1 MARKVKAGVLRV
13 EGLALVVG
21 ALFVAVGGAA
31 CSSASNSA
39 GPTLPGPLGPS
50 SEVVNAVASDVPGLT
65 AMQTAQGMGG
75 LLGYAK
81 GKLQPAQ
88 FSQVAGAFPGAD
100 ALMTEGM
107 RLGKPSEMTGL
118 SSLRGTLKKAGISDE
133 QYGQLV
139 SSMSNVV
146 SQKVNP
152 EMGQVLAAAFK

>member
-1 MARKVKAGVLRV
+1 MTRSKAGVVRV
-13 EGLALVVG
+13 PRLALVVG
-21 ALFVAVGGAA
+21 ALFVAAGGVA

-39 GPTLPGPLGPS
+39 DSTLPGPLGPS
-50 SEVVNAVASDVPGLT
+50 SEVVNTVAADVPGLT
-65 AMQTAQGMGG
+65 SMQTAQGMGG

-81 GKLQPAQ
+81 VKMPPAQ

-100 ALMTEGM
+100 ALMSEGM

-118 SSLRGTLKKAGISDE
+118 SSLRGTLKQAGISDE

-152 EMGQVLAAAFK
+152 EMGQALAAAFK

>member
-1 MARKVKAGVLRV
+1 MTLSNAGVLRV
-13 EGLALVVG
+13 PRLALVVG
-21 ALFVAVGGAA
+21 ALFVAAGGEA

-39 GPTLPGPLGPS
+39 GSTLPGPLGPS
-50 SEVVNAVASDVPGLT
+50 SEVVNMVAADVPGLT
-65 AMQTAQGMGG
+65 SMQTAQGMGG

-81 GKLQPAQ
+81 VKMPPAQ

-118 SSLRGTLKKAGISDE
+118 SSLRGTLKQAGISDE

-139 SSMSNVV
+139 LSMSNVV

-152 EMGQVLAAAFK
+152 ETGQALAAAFK